1 KPNCAGPYS
10 LVKLKNELK
19 QLEEEEE
26 QKVLEQKL
34 LEQQRQ
40 QRPYVLAQKYKNE
53 CLRRRSSSPYT
64 TPKTDHSTS
73 TNTTRP
79 VAESPAKRGGSTS

>member
-1 KPNCAGPYS
+1 
-10 LVKLKNELK
+10 
-19 QLEEEEE
+19 LEEEEE